1 MPIDLFSIS
10 PIMKKVF
17 LLIFI
22 LTVYSSAYGIEVK
35 IGYPKACTSYETIKV
50 YGKVETTQN
59 ITILAPTNGIIR
71 VNSNFSTVKSGQLIA
86 QIYPPKLSRQI
97 EYAKANVEAAY
108 SNLQSTIKLKNTQ
121 IATSQ
126 ELEKAKM
133 LYYQAKNN
141 LEQLN
146 AQYEQSKI
154 YAPFTGS
161 LEFLVPNK
169 STVALNQPIATLT
182 GNNNL
187 WIKAYVA
194 PDYID
199 KLKIGQTV
207 YYFLNNSKCFGTI
220 AQISPSTDSS
230 GLAPIFI
237 NTNNKALIAGQWVK
251 LEIPINKS
259 NGVLVP
265 KSSIFTKGSEN
276 YIYVVVDGVA
286 HEKQVKLINVSNN
299 TACISAYITN
309 NEPIVTN
316 GVERLKNNIKV
327 KIIK

>member
-1 MPIDLFSIS
+1 
-10 PIMKKVF
+10 MKKVF

-22 LTVYSSAYGIEVK
+22 LSIYSFAYGIEVTVS
-35 IGYPKACTSYETIKV
+35 YPKACTSYETIKV

-59 ITILAPTNGIIR
+59 ITILAPISGTIR
-71 VNSNFSTVKSGQLIA
+71 VNSNFETVKNAQLIA

-108 SNLQSTIKLKNTQ
+108 SNLQSTIKLKNTH

-146 AQYEQSKI
+146 AKYEQSKI
-154 YAPFTGS
+154 YAPFAGT

-169 STVALNQPIATLT
+169 SNVALNQPIAILT
-182 GNNNL
+182 GNKNL
-187 WIKAYVA
+187 WIKAYIA
-194 PDYID
+194 PDYVY
-199 KLKIGQTV
+199 KLKTGQTV
-207 YYFLNNSKCFGTI
+207 YYFLNNSRYVGTI
-220 AQISPSTDSS
+220 AQISSSTDSS
-230 GLAPIFI
+230 GLVPIFI
-237 NTNNKALIAGQWVK
+237 NTNNKALIFGQWVS
-251 LEIPINKS
+251 LEVPINKS
-259 NGVLVP
+259 SGVCIP
-265 KSSIFTKGSEN
+265 KSAIFTKGSET

-299 TACISAYITN
+299 TACISAYIAN
-309 NEPIVTN
+309 NEPIITS